1 MENLIKRL
9 EKRGWSSKEI
19 EKAVGIIQNAKQN
32 KNKANLFLEKRIYLV
47 LFAIILA
54 SNFAISIA
62 LIPLL
67 IALNGMILYFLIMVL
82 GIIFGLLFELV
93 IRSMEHLEKRHHITL
108 AFLIPITALINI
120 FIISRLS
127 NDLTEKLNLKN
138 IHAPIIIALV
148 YAISFVL
155 PYIIYRFVLKIEY
168 YAKE

>member
-1 MENLIKRL
+1 MQNLIKRL

-32 KNKANLFLEKRIYLV
+32 KSKANLFLEKRIYLV
-47 LFAIILA
+47 LLIIILS
-54 SNFAISIA
+54 SNFAISIT

-67 IALNGMILYFLIMVL
+67 IALNGVILYFLIMVL

-93 IRSMEHLEKRHHITL
+93 IRSIEHLERKHHITL
-108 AFLIPITALINI
+108 AFLIPITAFINV
-120 FIISRLS
+120 FVISKLS
-127 NDLTEKLNLKN
+127 NNLIEKLNLKN
-138 IHAPIIIALV
+138 IHTPIIIALV